1 MIEFDN
7 WIRPAWRAL
16 AVGVLIAAAPV
27 ALTAPAEDA
36 PEQPADER
44 TEARPEGAGAADGAD
59 QAADAPAGGEAP
71 AGKPGAA
78 RKGEDPGVFVP
89 SEEISEDFA
98 VAFPVDI

>member
-44 TEARPEGAGAADGAD
+44 TEARPEGAGAADRAD
-59 QAADAPAGGEAP
+59 QAADAPADGEAP